1 MGWLDK
7 QNDAVQRWTEKGKTM
22 TYDALEK
29 VGKKELIAWMR
40 KNVFLPRISDE
51 QFLKDVKLIRL
62 FAEEEELLKKDKV
75 LVEKLQA
82 ATDNHIEFMKLMIES
97 DKLNQ
102 QLDKLSKQINECM
115 GLG

>member
-1 MGWLDK
+1 
-7 QNDAVQRWTEKGKTM
+7 M
-22 TYDALEK
+22 TYDVLEK
-29 VGKKELIAWMR
+29 VSKKELIAWMR

-51 QFLKDVKLIRL
+51 KFLKDIKLARL
-62 FAEEEELLKKDKV
+62 FAEEEELLEKDKV

-82 ATDNHIEFMKLMIES
+82 ATGNHIEFIKLMVES

-102 QLDKLSKQINECM
+102 QLDKLSKQINDCM

>member
-1 MGWLDK
+1 
-7 QNDAVQRWTEKGKTM
+7 M
-22 TYDALEK
+22 TYDVLEK
-29 VGKKELIAWMR
+29 VSKKELITWMR

-51 QFLKDVKLIRL
+51 QFLKDVKLARL

-82 ATDNHIEFMKLMIES
+82 NTGNHIEFMKLMIES

-102 QLDKLSKQINECM
+102 QLDKVSKQINECM